1 MTVTELKEYLTAGRH
16 VHLIG
21 IGGVSMFPL
30 AEVLKGAGLVV
41 TGSDIHENDNVD
53 HLIAQG
59 IDVHLGHRPE
69 NIQGAE
75 LIIRTAAR
83 PR

>member
-53 HLIAQG
+53 HLIARASTS
-59 IDVHLGHRPE
+59 IW
-69 NIQGAE
+69 A
-75 LIIRTAAR
+75 TARKTFRAQS
-83 PR
+83 